1 LDESTSALDEA
12 SEENIYQLCEKQ
24 QTTLITIGHRN
35 TLFKF
40 HKQHLDVRS
49 LASF

>member
-12 SEENIYQLCEKQ
+12 SEENIYKLCENQ

-35 TLFKF
+35 TLLKF
-40 HKQHLDVRS
+40 HKQHFDIQS
-49 LASF
+49 LVSF